1 MISVTIGQMAA
12 LSGGTWTGDPA
23 LLDTVPDY
31 IATDSRDAREGSLFV
46 AFRGERTDGHKYIP
60 NALAQGAVAV
70 LCEEAGEPG
79 EPRIVVPEVFAAL
92 RKIAS
97 ALREKAQFPFIG
109 VTGSV
114 GKTTAKE
121 MICAVLS
128 ARYHTFK
135 TPGSMN
141 GQVGVPIA
149 FLSLPE
155 DTEAAVIEMGISLPG
170 EMCKLGELVHPEYGV
185 FMNIADAHLEALHDR
200 AGILREKS
208 DMLCATPKSGTV
220 IVNGD
225 DELLNA
231 HDFGFRKITF
241 GLGEHCDVRAVE
253 QENLPGGEGQRCTIV
268 GAGRS
273 VPVTIPAYGG
283 YMVYAALAAAAVG
296 FELGLTDGEIAEGIS
311 RYATVGHR
319 SRLIRTA
326 GLLIVDDCYNANP
339 YSTRSA
345 IDSLMELPGRHVCVF
360 GDMRELGENSAEM
373 HRQIGAYAA
382 EKGVEAL
389 YTAGEESVHYGEGAP
404 EITRH
409 FESKKA
415 LTEALPSLLKE
426 GDTVLIKASHSCQF
440 EDIVDV
446 LTKE

>member
-1 MISVTIGQMAA
+1 MISVTIRQMTA
-12 LSGGTWTGDPA
+12 LSGGVWTGDET
-23 LLDTVPDY
+23 LLDTVPEY
-31 IATDSRDAREGSLFV
+31 IATDSRDAGKGSLFV

-60 NALAQGAVAV
+60 NALAQGAAAV
-70 LCEEAGEPG
+70 FCEEEGEPG
-79 EPRIVVPEVFAAL
+79 EPRIVVPEVYAGL

-97 ALREKAQFPFIG
+97 ALREGAAFPFIG

-121 MICAVLS
+121 MISAVL
-128 ARYHTFK
+128 AVRFRTFK

-149 FLSLPE
+149 FLSMPK

-170 EMCKLGELVHPEYGV
+170 EMKKLGALVHPDYGV

-200 AGILREKS
+200 PGILREKC
-208 DMLCATPKSGTV
+208 DMLCATKKDGAV

-225 DELLNA
+225 DELLSA

-241 GLGEHCDVRAVE
+241 GLGENCDIRAVE
-253 QENLPGGEGQRCTIV
+253 QENLPGGEGQRCV
-268 GAGRS
+268 VAGYGRRF
-273 VPVTIPAYGG
+273 PVIIPAYGG

-319 SRLIRTA
+319 SRLLRTDRY
-326 GLLIVDDCYNANP
+326 LIVDDCYNANP

-345 IDSLMELPGRHVCVF
+345 IDSFMELPGRHICVL

-382 EKGVEAL
+382 EKGVDAL

-409 FESKKA
+409 FESKRA
-415 LTEALPSLLKE
+415 LAEALPGLLRE
-426 GDTVLIKASHSCQF
+426 GDTVLVKASHSCQF